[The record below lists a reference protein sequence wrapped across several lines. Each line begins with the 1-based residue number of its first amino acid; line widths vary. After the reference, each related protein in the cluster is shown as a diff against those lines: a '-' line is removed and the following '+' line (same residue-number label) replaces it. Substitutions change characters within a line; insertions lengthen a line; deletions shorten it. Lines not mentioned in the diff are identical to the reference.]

1 MAAPF
6 KRFAP
11 EFGLLLAVA
20 AALALAR
27 SGASGRGRALRASL
41 DAIALPLQGNAAQ
54 ANAGLLEAARG
65 WEKISALQNENRQL
79 KQQSARAAGDALE
92 LARLRDEQTR
102 LAALLALQAGLPLR
116 TRGARLSRLSRGV
129 QGDSAL
135 ITGLNLGA
143 LGAEPRALLTP
154 RGILGRTL
162 NCAGDQCRVQL
173 LTDPGAGI
181 GVIDARSHLLF
192 VATGS
197 GAGTLILRGVGP
209 GDDVKAGDSL
219 LSNGL
224 DGLYPR
230 GLPVGTVVRYIAAG
244 AAGPEGEV
252 HPAADPGDGLDLLV
266 VEGGA

>member
-6 KRFAP
+6 KRFGP
-11 EFGLLLAVA
+11 EFGLLLAIA

-27 SGASGRGRALRASL
+27 SGASGRGMALRASL
-41 DAIALPLQGNAAQ
+41 DALALPLQGHAAQ

-65 WEKISALQNENRQL
+65 WEKITALRDENQRL
-79 KQQSARAAGDALE
+79 KQQSARAAGFALD
-92 LARLRDEQTR
+92 LARLRDEQHR
-102 LAALLALQAGLPLR
+102 LESLLALQAGLPLR
-116 TRGARLSRLSRGV
+116 TRGARLVRLSRGV

-135 ITGLNLGA
+135 ITGVNLGA
-143 LGAEPRALLTP
+143 LGNEPRALLTP

-162 NCAGDQCRVQL
+162 NCAGNQCRAQL
-173 LTDPGAGI
+173 LTDAGAGI
-181 GVIDARSHLLF
+181 GVIDMRSHLLF

-197 GAGTLILRGVGP
+197 GAGTLSLRGVGP
-209 GDDVKAGDSL
+209 GDDVRVGDL
-219 LSNGL
+219 MLSNGL

-230 GLPVGTVVRYIAAG
+230 GLPVGTVLHFNAAD

-252 HPAADPGDGLDLLV
+252 RPAADPGDGLDLLV